1 MHPVHPASRHFTA
14 PAVLLLLALASASP
28 AIAQPAAQTSAKPGA
43 VPSTPAAAPALRAPA
58 VPLVAYDPYFSIWS
72 PADRLTDAA
81 TVHWTGRT
89 HPLTSFVRVDG
100 ETFRL
105 MGPTPADT
113 AALNQRS
120 VTISATRTTYGF
132 GNTRV
137 RVTLSFLTPSLPSD
151 LDLLS
156 RPVTYLTW
164 TVTSAD
170 GKPHKVQVYFDCGAE
185 IAVNTPDQAA
195 ALDYPTVTGL
205 LLARVGTPD
214 QQVLARKGDDVRID
228 WGYGYLA
235 VPEGAQAVVAG
246 GNGGRMRRS
255 FMTDGRIPAPG
266 GPIAARPVTESRLAM
281 AAAWDFGDVGPA
293 PVSRFAMLAYDDIF
307 AIRYFSEDLRAYW
320 RRGGATIES
329 VLAAAARDRE
339 MLDAKSAAF
348 DAALRR
354 DLTQAGGAKYAA
366 IATLA
371 YRQTLAAT
379 KLVADANRQP
389 LLFPKEN
396 FSNGCIGTVD
406 VIYPM
411 APLYLLFGPK
421 LARALV
427 VSNLDY
433 ASSPRWKFPFAP
445 HDLGTYPHATGQVYG
460 GGEKTEEN
468 QMPVEETGNM
478 IILVAAI
485 AQMEGN
491 AELAGRYWPVLTRWA
506 QYLKEKGFDPENQL
520 CTDDFAGH
528 LAHNVNLSA
537 KAIVALGAFARLC
550 ELRGEKALASEYR
563 KLAEGFAARWV
574 TEAADGDHYRLA
586 FDRSGTWSQKYN
598 LVWDR
603 LLGLSLFPAAVAQKE
618 MAYYRR
624 IQGRYGVPL
633 DNRRLYTKL
642 DWVTWTA
649 TLTGSRADFEALV
662 NPVFDMLNA
671 TPHRVPMTDWY
682 WTHDA
687 TKAGFQARSVV
698 GGVFLRLLYDAPVW
712 KKWAGGAESSSRQ

>member
-1 MHPVHPASRHFTA
+1 M
-14 PAVLLLLALASASP
+14 
-28 AIAQPAAQTSAKPGA
+28 
-43 VPSTPAAAPALRAPA
+43 
-58 VPLVAYDPYFSIWS
+58 
-72 PADRLTDAA
+72 
-81 TVHWTGRT
+81 
-89 HPLTSFVRVDG
+89 
-100 ETFRL
+100 
-105 MGPTPADT
+105 
-113 AALNQRS
+113 
-120 VTISATRTTYGF
+120 
-132 GNTRV
+132 
-137 RVTLSFLTPSLPSD
+137 
-151 LDLLS
+151 
-156 RPVTYLTW
+156 
-164 TVTSAD
+164 
-170 GKPHKVQVYFDCGAE
+170 
-185 IAVNTPDQAA
+185 
-195 ALDYPTVTGL
+195 
-205 LLARVGTPD
+205 
-214 QQVLARKGDDVRID
+214 
-228 WGYGYLA
+228 
-235 VPEGAQAVVAG
+235 VAG
-246 GNGGRMRRS
+246 GNGGRMRRA
-255 FMTDGRIPAPG
+255 FMTDGTIAAPA
-266 GPIAARPVTESRLAM
+266 GPIAARPVAESRLAM
-281 AAAWDFGDVGPA
+281 AVAWDYGEVGAKPA
-293 PVSRFAMLAYDDIF
+293 TRFAMLAYDDIL
-307 AIRYFSEDLRAYW
+307 AIRYFDRDLKAYW
-320 RRGGATIES
+320 KRSGATIES
-329 VLAAAARDRE
+329 VLATAARDRDA
-339 MLDAKSAAF
+339 LDAKSAAL
-348 DAALRR
+348 DAELRR
-354 DLTQAGGAKYAA
+354 DLTQAGGPKYAA

-379 KLVADANRQP
+379 KLVADTNGQP

-411 APLYLLFGPK
+411 APQYLLFGPR

-491 AELAGRYWPVLTRWA
+491 ASLAGQYWPVLTKWA

-550 ELRGEKALASEYR
+550 DLRGEKALGADYR
-563 KLAEGFAARWV
+563 RLAQGFAARWV
-574 TEAADGDHYRLA
+574 KEADEGDHYRLA
-586 FDRSGTWSQKYN
+586 FDRPGTWSQKYT

-603 LLGLSLFPAAVAQKE
+603 ILGLNLFPAAVAQKE
-618 MAYYRR
+618 MVYYRR
-624 IQGRYGVPL
+624 IQEQYGIPL
-633 DNRRLYTKL
+633 DSRRLYTKL

-671 TPHRVPMTDWY
+671 TPNRVPMTDWY

-687 TKAGFQARSVV
+687 TKVGFQARSVV

-712 KKWAGGAESSSRQ
+712 KKWAAGGY

>member
-1 MHPVHPASRHFTA
+1 MHPIHPVSRQSTA
-14 PAVLLLLALASASP
+14 PVVFLALVLALASSAT
-28 AIAQPAAQTSAKPGA
+28 AQTASKPGA
-43 VPSTPAAAPALRAPA
+43 VPTATAAAAPALRAPA

-89 HPLTSFVRVDG
+89 HPLTSVIRVDG
-100 ETFRL
+100 ESFRL
-105 MGPTPADT
+105 MGPAPADT
-113 AALNQRS
+113 AALTQRS
-120 VTISATRTTYGF
+120 VTISATRTTYVF
-132 GNTRV
+132 ANAKV
-137 RVTLSFLTPSLPSD
+137 LVTLSFLTPSLPSD

-164 TVTSAD
+164 TVSSAD
-170 GKPHKVQVYFDCGAE
+170 GRPHKVQVYFDCGAE

-195 ALDYPTVTGL
+195 GLDYPQATGL
-205 LLARVGTPD
+205 LVARIGTAD
-214 QQVLARKGDDVRID
+214 QPVLARKGDDVRID

-235 VPEGAQAVVAG
+235 TSSGAGAVVAG
-246 GNGGRMRRS
+246 GNGGRMRRA
-255 FMTDGRIPAPG
+255 FMTDGTIAAPT
-266 GPIAARPVTESRLAM
+266 GPITARPVTESRLAM
-281 AAAWDFGDVGPA
+281 AAAWDFGEVGA
-293 PVSRFAMLAYDDIF
+293 TPVSRFAMLAYDDIF
-307 AIRYFSEDLRAYW
+307 AIRYFSQDLRAYW
-320 RRGGATIES
+320 RRNGATIES
-329 VLAAAARDRE
+329 VLATAARERE

-348 DAALRR
+348 DTDLRR
-354 DLTQAGGAKYAA
+354 DLARAGGEKYAA

-379 KLVADANRQP
+379 KLVADANGQP

-411 APLYLLFGPK
+411 APQYLLFGPK

-491 AELAGRYWPVLTRWA
+491 ADLAGQYWPVLTKWA

-528 LAHNVNLSA
+528 LAHNVNLSV
-537 KAIVALGAFARLC
+537 KAIVALGAFARLS
-550 ELRGEKALASEYR
+550 EMRGEKPLAAEYR

-574 TEAADGDHYRLA
+574 KEADDSDHYRLA
-586 FDRSGTWSQKYN
+586 FDRPGTWSQKYN

-603 LLGLSLFPAAVAQKE
+603 ILGLNLFPAAVAQKE

-624 IQGRYGVPL
+624 IQEKYGVPL

-642 DWVTWTA
+642 DWITWTA

-662 NPVFDMLNA
+662 NPIFDMLNA

-687 TKAGFQARSVV
+687 TKTGFQARSVV
-698 GGVFLRLLYDAPVW
+698 GGVFLRLLYEPQVW
-712 KKWAGGAESSSRQ
+712 QKWARGGLEP

>member
-1 MHPVHPASRHFTA
+1 MHPPRPSCLLLRSTGVLLVLALAVAPLAGAQTTAQSVAKPRIAA
-14 PAVLLLLALASASP
+14 PAVSASA
-28 AIAQPAAQTSAKPGA
+28 
-43 VPSTPAAAPALRAPA
+43 APVLRAPA

-89 HPLTSFVRVDG
+89 QPLTSVIRVDG
-100 ETFRL
+100 EAFRL

-113 AALNQRS
+113 AALTQRS
-120 VTISATRTTYGF
+120 VTISATRTTYEF
-132 GNTRV
+132 GDARV
-137 RVTLSFLTPSLPSD
+137 RVTLSFLTPSIPSD

-164 TVTSAD
+164 AVASAD

-185 IAVNTPDQAA
+185 IAVNTPDQSAG
-195 ALDYPTVTGL
+195 LDYPQAAGL
-205 LLARVGTPD
+205 LVARVGTPD
-214 QQVLARKGDDVRID
+214 QPVLARKGDDVRID

-235 VPEGAQAVVAG
+235 TPAGAGAVVSG
-246 GNGGRMRRS
+246 GNSGRMRRA
-255 FMTDGRIPAPG
+255 FMTDGAIAPPA
-266 GPIAARPVTESRLAM
+266 GPIAARPVTESRLAV
-281 AAAWDFGDVGPA
+281 AAAWDFGDVGA
-293 PVSRFAMLAYDDIF
+293 VPVSRFAMLAYDDVF
-307 AIRYFSEDLRAYW
+307 AIRYFSQDLRAYW
-320 RRGGATIES
+320 RRSGVTIES
-329 VLAAAARDRE
+329 VLATAARERE
-339 MLDAKSAAF
+339 ALDAKSAAF
-348 DAALRR
+348 DADLRG

-379 KLVADANRQP
+379 KLVADANGQP

-411 APLYLLFGPK
+411 APQFLLFGPK

-433 ASSPRWKFPFAP
+433 ASSPRWTFPFAP

-485 AQMEGN
+485 ARMEGN
-491 AELAGRYWPVLTRWA
+491 ADLAGQYWPVLTKWA

-550 ELRGEKALASEYR
+550 EMRGEKALAAEYR

-574 TEAADGDHYRLA
+574 KEAGDGDHYRLA
-586 FDRSGTWSQKYN
+586 FDRPGTWSQKYN

-603 LLGLSLFPAAVAQKE
+603 ILGLNLFPVAVALKD

-624 IQGRYGVPL
+624 NQETYGVPL

-712 KKWAGGAESSSRQ
+712 KKWAGGGY

>member
-1 MHPVHPASRHFTA
+1 MNSGRPSSLPSRS
-14 PAVLLLLALASASP
+14 AVVLFVFLLAVASSA
-28 AIAQPAAQTSAKPGA
+28 AAQTATQKAAKPSA
-43 VPSTPAAAPALRAPA
+43 VPAAVSATAVALRAPA

-81 TVHWTGRT
+81 SVHWTGR
-89 HPLTSFVRVDG
+89 PQPMTSFVRVDG
-100 ETFRL
+100 EAFRL
-105 MGPTPADT
+105 MGQTPADT
-113 AALNQRS
+113 AALTQRS
-120 VTISATRTTYGF
+120 VAISATRTTYEF
-132 GNTRV
+132 GNARV

-164 TVTSAD
+164 TVASAD

-185 IAVNTPDQAA
+185 IAVNTPDQSAG
-195 ALDYPTVTGL
+195 LEYPQVAGL
-205 LLARVGTPD
+205 SVARVGTPD
-214 QQVLARKGDDVRID
+214 QPVLARKGDDVRID

-235 VPEGAQAVVAG
+235 TASGAGAVVAG
-246 GNGGRMRRS
+246 GNGNRMRRA
-255 FMTDGRIPAPG
+255 FMTDGTIAAPT

-281 AAAWDFGDVGPA
+281 AAAWDFGDVGPT

-307 AIRYFSEDLRAYW
+307 AIRHFSQDLRAYW
-320 RRGGATIES
+320 RRNGATIES
-329 VLAAAARDRE
+329 VLATAARERE
-339 MLDAKSAAF
+339 TLDAKSAAF
-348 DAALRR
+348 DADLRR

-379 KLVADANRQP
+379 KLVADANGQP

-411 APLYLLFGPK
+411 APQYLLFGPK

-427 VSNLDY
+427 VPNLDY

-485 AQMEGN
+485 AQMEGH
-491 AELAGRYWPVLTRWA
+491 ADLAGQYWPVLTKWA

-528 LAHNVNLSA
+528 LAHNANLSV
-537 KAIVALGAFARLC
+537 KAIVALGAFSRLC
-550 ELRGEKALASEYR
+550 EIRGERALATEYR

-574 TEAADGDHYRLA
+574 KEADDGDHYRLA
-586 FDRSGTWSQKYN
+586 MDRPGTWSQKYN

-603 LLGLSLFPAAVAQKE
+603 ILGLKLFPATVAQKE

-624 IQGRYGVPL
+624 IQEKYGVPL

-642 DWVTWTA
+642 DWITWTA

-671 TPHRVPMTDWY
+671 TPHRVPMSDWY
-682 WTHDA
+682 WTHDS

-698 GGVFLRLLYDAPVW
+698 GGVFLRMLYDAPMW
-712 KKWAGGAESSSRQ
+712 KKWAAY